1 MASIDELLGYTE
13 TPDNRPVTTGT
24 VTSVS
29 QNGAGVSL
37 SDGRS
42 AVLPLGEAPTQKLP
56 AVGTTLQFLEL
67 DDSNSPVVLSLTHP
81 ALVSALLAG
90 AVPEIRTGQLQVQGV
105 SRLPGVRAKVAVA
118 SASED
123 LDPVAAVVG
132 RAANRVTFLASK
144 LNGER
149 VDVIPWHEDRAQLL
163 RNAFA
168 PAEISEVAIEGR
180 HAAVSVPSHRM
191 SAAVGRGGLNAS
203 LAGRLAGLRVTVV
216 REGDDLE
223 AALAKLNEERVQAAA

>member
-1 MASIDELLGYTE
+1 MASIEELLGYTE

-29 QNGAGVSL
+29 QNGATVEL
-37 SDGRS
+37 SDGRA

-56 AVGTTLQFLEL
+56 AVGTTAQFLEL
-67 DDSNSPVVLSLTHP
+67 DDSGTPVVLSLTHP
-81 ALVSALLAG
+81 TLVAALMAG
-90 AVPEIRTGQLQVQGV
+90 AVPELRTGQLQVLGV

-132 RAANRVTFLASK
+132 RAANRVTFLADK

-168 PAEISEVAIEGR
+168 PAEITDIAIDGR
-180 HAAVSVPSHRM
+180 RAAVSVPAHRM

-216 REGDDLE
+216 REGEDLQ
-223 AALAKLNEERVQAAA
+223 AALAKLEDVSEQAA